1 MFERKVMAAIARSV
15 ALVKCILCAPEGEV
29 DRPGGLARIEAE
41 SLEADWVSHA
51 SVEISLHVREV
62 FRDRGRGLLGP
73 ENELFVVKFSRII
86 LIISSN
92 SFALFT
98 PLRR

>member
-62 FRDRGRGLLGP
+62 NAIVGGASWVQKTSCLLLSSR
-73 ENELFVVKFSRII
+73 ELY
-86 LIISSN
+86 
-92 SFALFT
+92 
-98 PLRR
+98 